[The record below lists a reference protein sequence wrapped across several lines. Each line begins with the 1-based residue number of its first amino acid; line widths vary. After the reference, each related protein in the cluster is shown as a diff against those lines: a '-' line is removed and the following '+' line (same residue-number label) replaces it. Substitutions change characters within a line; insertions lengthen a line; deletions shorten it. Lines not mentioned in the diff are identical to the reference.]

1 MSMTYCCI
9 LSHKFYIIVEI
20 FLCKYLE
27 NYSQAVLLCIEKKL
41 FKISIIYLYICS
53 FLITKDLNV
62 KFNIIKNERS

>member
-27 NYSQAVLLCIEKKL
+27 NYSQAVLLCIEKKVVQNFYNIFVYL
-41 FKISIIYLYICS
+41 FI
-53 FLITKDLNV
+53 
-62 KFNIIKNERS
+62 FNYQRS